1 MIEQS
6 EMNRPMNNPV
16 FMDHWQAIYRDKSE
30 AQTSWFRAHLDESL
44 RLIDALDLPLATPL
58 IDVGGGRSTLA
69 ADLFARGFVDV
80 TVLDIAESALI
91 AMRERL
97 GADAARVHW
106 VVADITTVALPAT
119 HYGLW
124 HDRAVFHFLVD
135 EATRKRYVAQAA
147 GSVPAGGLAIIA
159 TFAADGPERCS
170 SLPVR
175 RYDAD
180 ALAAEFQPAFERV
193 AAAREEHL
201 TPWGDT
207 QPFTYVVLRRS
218 DYPSP

>member
-1 MIEQS
+1 MIEQVDMES
-6 EMNRPMNNPV
+6 PV
-16 FMDHWQAIYRDKSE
+16 SDHWQAIYRDKSE

-44 RLIDALDLPLATPL
+44 RLIDRLQLSAATPV

-69 ADLFARGFVDV
+69 DDLLARGFAHLS
-80 TVLDIAESALI
+80 VLDIAEPALA

-97 GADAARVHW
+97 GADAVRVHW
-106 VVADITTVALPAT
+106 LVADITEAELPAA
-119 HYGLW
+119 HFGLW

-135 EATRKRYVAQAA
+135 EVARKRYVAKAA
-147 GSVPAGGLAIIA
+147 TSVRAGGYAIIA

-193 AAAREEHL
+193 ADAREEHF
-201 TPWGDT
+201 TPWGAT
-207 QPFTYVVLRRS
+207 QPFTYVVLRRT

>member
-1 MIEQS
+1 MSEQVD
-6 EMNRPMNNPV
+6 MNSPAL
-16 FMDHWQAIYRDKSE
+16 DHWQAIYRDKSE

-44 RLIDALDLPLATPL
+44 RLIDALHLPAATPL

-69 ADLFARGFVDV
+69 DDLLARGFTEV
-80 TVLDIAESALI
+80 TVLDIAESALA
-91 AMRERL
+91 AMRARL
-97 GADAARVHW
+97 GADVARVHW
-106 VVADITTVALPAT
+106 HVADITDAALPAA
-119 HYGLW
+119 HFGMW

-135 EATRKRYVAQAA
+135 EVARQRYVAQAA
-147 GSVPAGGLAIIA
+147 RSVRVGGHAIIA

-193 AAAREEHL
+193 AAAREEHV
-201 TPWGDT
+201 TPWGVT
-207 QPFTYVVLRRS
+207 QRFTYVVLRRTQ
-218 DYPSP
+218 

>member
-1 MIEQS
+1 MILHP
-6 EMNRPMNNPV
+6 EMNSPV
-16 FMDHWQAIYRDKSE
+16 VDHWQAIYCDRSE

-44 RLIDALDLPLATPL
+44 RLIDALHMPVATPL

-69 ADLFARGFVDV
+69 DDLLARGFVDV
-80 TVLDIAESALI
+80 TVLDIADSALT

-97 GADAARVHW
+97 GADALRVHW
-106 VVADITTVALPAT
+106 RVADITEAALPAA
-119 HYGLW
+119 HYGVW

-135 EATRKRYVAQAA
+135 EVARKRYVAKAA
-147 GSVPAGGLAIIA
+147 VSVRAGGHAIIA

-193 AAAREEHL
+193 AVAREEHR
-201 TPWGDT
+201 TPWGAM
-207 QPFTYVVLRRS
+207 QPFTYVALRRS

>member
-1 MIEQS
+1 MMDQP
-6 EMNRPMNNPV
+6 EMNRAVNNPV
-16 FMDHWQAIYRDKSE
+16 LVDHWQAIYRDKSE

-44 RLIDALDLPLATPL
+44 RLIDELHLPAATPL

-69 ADLFARGFVDV
+69 DDLLARGFVDV
-80 TVLDIAESALI
+80 TVLDIAESALA

-97 GADAARVHW
+97 GADAARLHW
-106 VVADITTVALPAT
+106 LVADITEAALPAAR
-119 HYGLW
+119 YGLW

-135 EATRKRYVAQAA
+135 EVARKRYVARAA
-147 GSVPAGGLAIIA
+147 ASVRVGGHAIIA

-170 SLPVR
+170 SLRVR

-180 ALAAEFQPAFERV
+180 ALAAEFQPAFDCV
-193 AAAREEHL
+193 AVAREEHR

-207 QPFTYVVLRRS
+207 QPFTYVVLRRF
-218 DYPSP
+218 DNPSP

>member
-1 MIEQS
+1 MSEQVD
-6 EMNRPMNNPV
+6 MNSPAL
-16 FMDHWQAIYRDKSE
+16 DHWQAIYRDKSE

-44 RLIDALDLPLATPL
+44 RLIDELHLPVATPV

-69 ADLFARGFVDV
+69 DDLLERGFTDV
-80 TVLDIAESALI
+80 TVLDLAESALA
-91 AMRERL
+91 AMRKRL
-97 GADAARVHW
+97 GAHAARMHW
-106 VVADITTVALPAT
+106 LVADITEATLPAA
-119 HYGLW
+119 HFGLW

-135 EATRKRYVAQAA
+135 EVARKRYVAQMA
-147 GSVPAGGLAIIA
+147 GSVRVGGNAIIA

-180 ALAAEFQPAFERV
+180 ALAAEFLPAFERLG
-193 AAAREEHL
+193 AAREDHV
-201 TPWGDT
+201 TPWGAT

-218 DYPSP
+218 DYQSP

>member
-1 MIEQS
+1 MIEQP

-16 FMDHWQAIYRDKSE
+16 LVDHWQAIYRDKSE

-44 RLIDALDLPLATPL
+44 RLIDELHLPAATPL
-58 IDVGGGRSTLA
+58 IDVGGGRSTLVD
-69 ADLFARGFVDV
+69 DLLARGFTNV
-80 TVLDIAESALI
+80 TVLDIAASAL
-91 AMRERL
+91 AVMRERL
-97 GADAARVHW
+97 GVDAARAHW
-106 VVADITTVALPAT
+106 HVADITEAALPAA
-119 HYGLW
+119 HFGLW

-135 EATRKRYVAQAA
+135 EAARKRYVAQAA
-147 GSVPAGGLAIIA
+147 ASVRAGGHAILA
-159 TFAADGPERCS
+159 TFATDGPDRCS

-180 ALAAEFQPAFERV
+180 ALAAEFQPAFERLAV
-193 AAAREEHL
+193 AREEHR
-201 TPWGDT
+201 TPWGAT